1 VVKDPV
7 LSCRDVTKSFGSDTR
22 GIFDFSLE
30 VQAGTSFA
38 ILGPNGS
45 GKTTLMNLC
54 LGYLQADRGT
64 IRIAGV
70 DIARNPVEA
79 KLKLAYV
86 PEVAR
91 LYPHL
96 SALQHLHFF
105 DSLLPVPPRREQ
117 HERVLGELGMSAD
130 AMRDRVGTYSKGMR
144 QKVAI
149 ALGLL
154 KGAELFLLDE
164 PASGLDAL
172 TRAELVKVINRLRGQ
187 GKAILFSSHDLT
199 TVQETADQVV
209 LLRDGRAV
217 QQVDSSAFD
226 PALAWSVFANA

>member
-1 VVKDPV
+1 MGAV
-7 LSCRDVTKSFGSDTR
+7 LSCSDVTKAFDDGTR
-22 GIFDFSLE
+22 GIFDFSLD
-30 VQAGTSFA
+30 VPPGTSCA
-38 ILGPNGS
+38 LLGPNGS

-64 IRIAGV
+64 IHIGGI
-70 DIARNPVEA
+70 DITRDPVEA

-96 SALQHLHFF
+96 SALQHLAFF
-105 DSLLPVPPRREQ
+105 DSLLRLPSRPEQ
-117 HERVLGELGMSAD
+117 HERVLRELGMSGD
-130 AMRDRVGTYSKGMR
+130 VMRDRLGTYSKGMR

-154 KGAELFLLDE
+154 KGADLFLLDE

-199 TVQETADQVV
+199 TVQETADRVV

-217 QQVDSSAFD
+217 QQVDASAFN
-226 PALAWSVFANA
+226 PTLAWSVFANA

>member
-1 VVKDPV
+1 MDPV
-7 LSCRDVTKSFGSDTR
+7 LSCSDVTKAFGSDTR
-22 GIFDFSLE
+22 GVFDLSL
-30 VQAGTSFA
+30 VVPAGTSCA
-38 ILGPNGS
+38 LLGPNGS

-64 IRIAGV
+64 IHVGGV
-70 DIARNPVEA
+70 DIARHPVEA

-96 SALQHLHFF
+96 SALQHLEFF

-117 HERVLGELGMSAD
+117 HERILRELGMSAD
-130 AMRDRVGTYSKGMR
+130 ALRDRVGTYSKGMR

-172 TRAELVKVINRLRGQ
+172 TRAELVNVINRLRAQ

-199 TVQETADQVV
+199 TVQETADRVV

-217 QQVDSSAFD
+217 QQVDGAAFD

>member
-1 VVKDPV
+1 MTAV
-7 LSCRDVTKSFGSDTR
+7 LSCSGVTKAFGADDR
-22 GIFDFSLE
+22 GIFDFSLD
-30 VQAGTSFA
+30 VAPGTACA

-54 LGYLQADRGT
+54 LGYLQPDRGS
-64 IRIAGV
+64 IKIAGV
-70 DIARNPVEA
+70 DIQRDPVKA

-86 PEVAR
+86 PEIAR

-96 SALQHLHFF
+96 SALQHLEFF
-105 DSLLPVPPRREQ
+105 DSVLGLSGRGEQ
-117 HERVLGELGMSAD
+117 HERVLRELGMTSE
-130 AMRDRVGTYSKGMR
+130 AMRDRLGTYSKGMR

-187 GKAILFSSHDLT
+187 GKAILFSSHDLSSIA
-199 TVQETADQVV
+199 ETADRVV
-209 LLRDGRAV
+209 LLRGGRAV
-217 QQVDSSAFD
+217 RELEGTAFD
-226 PALAWSVFANA
+226 PAIAWSVFANA